1 VELPHTLWTEIDA
14 RRTDDVSV
22 LRATPAGK
30 VIELAV
36 TPLEISATRI
46 RELLA
51 AGRDPRYLLPCG
63 LFEDPALLAP
73 YRRGKAD

>member
-1 VELPHTLWTEIDA
+1 
-14 RRTDDVSV
+14 
-22 LRATPAGK
+22 

-51 AGRDPRYLLPCG
+51 AGRDPRYLLPAG
-63 LFEDPALLAP
+63 LFDDDQLLAP
-73 YRRGKAD
+73 YRC